1 MKLVGFL
8 QKLKGEMVTVEMK
21 DNSVAMGIV
30 AKVDGAM
37 NVILSNAK
45 CKKKNN
51 DVPKRYSFLTIRGS
65 TIRQIL
71 LPDAL
76 NLDALLMEKP
86 KKLTKPARKRAPK

>member
-21 DNSVAMGIV
+21 DNSVAMGVV

-51 DVPKRYSFLTIRGS
+51 DVSKRYSLLTIRGS

-76 NLDALLMEKP
+76 NLDALLTEKS
-86 KKLTKPARKRAPK
+86 KKVTKPARKRAPK